1 MNRSRQIAIAFAL
14 CAMSMAAGGRP
25 FTAKDLAS
33 LDRVSSPSIS
43 PDGRYVAYALRSTD
57 WDANNGV
64 NSLNVIDLK
73 GDAAKPL
80 VVLSGEKGVASPAWS
95 DDGRWLYFI
104 SGKSGSAQVWRATAD
119 GAVRQQLTSFPVD
132 VAGFKLAHDARTLIV
147 VAGVYPDCGTLA
159 CTKARI
165 DAKAKEKGS
174 AIEIKGGEPRWFDS
188 YIDETRLA
196 LFRVDLAQPGAPS
209 EASPIAAG
217 FAGELP
223 PDGDTDTLAISP
235 DGRTLYFQSI
245 EPGADRG
252 GQSFSR
258 LYAVP
263 TDGSA
268 PPRVLLASP
277 ATSLGSPA
285 LSPDGAR
292 LAYLSV
298 TAPAFT
304 PGRAALMMMDLKSGR
319 TREVAPG
326 LDSEF
331 NQLAW
336 SADGQS
342 LLAVGP
348 QRGQAP
354 LYRINPA
361 NGEVTKIS
369 GEGSVSGFD
378 SARDVTV
385 FVRESLESPQQL
397 FVQQGSGPARQLTR
411 AGATILADTPLS
423 PAEQF
428 SFAGWNG
435 ETVYGYAVKPYGFVE
450 GRKYPVAFLIHGG
463 PQGSFG
469 NAWSYRWNPEV
480 WAGMGYAVVM
490 VDFHGSTGYGTPFAQ
505 AITAHWG
512 DRPLE
517 DLQKGWAAA
526 LARYPYLDGNRACA
540 LGGSYGGY
548 MIDWI
553 ASQWSDPW
561 KCLVSHAGVF
571 DVRSQAWV
579 MDAGDFINAQFGSV
593 ADIKEWER
601 FNPSAYARQWKKPM
615 LVIHGGRD
623 FRVPT
628 EQGIGAYNAARRAGV
643 PTELVVFPDENHW
656 VLKPQN
662 SVQWY
667 KVVQAWLDRWTGPA
681 PVQALSAASK

>member
-1 MNRSRQIAIAFAL
+1 MSRQYCAL
-14 CAMSMAAGGRP
+14 LLAGLIVLPPPADARP

-57 WDANNGV
+57 WDANKGINA
-64 NSLNVIDLK
+64 LNIIDLQ
-73 GDAAKPL
+73 GDPSKPL
-80 VVLSGEKGVASPAWS
+80 VLLSGEKGGPGPAWS
-95 DDGRWLYFI
+95 DDGRWLYFL
-104 SGKSGSAQVWRATAD
+104 SGKSGSSQVWRANAD
-119 GAVRQQLTSFPVD
+119 GSVRQQLTSFPVD
-132 VAGFKLAHDARTLIV
+132 VAGFKLAPDLHTLIV
-147 VAGVYPDCGTLA
+147 VAGVYPDCATLA
-159 CTKARI
+159 CTKARA

-174 AIEIKGGEPRWFDS
+174 AIEVKGGEPRWWDS
-188 YIDETRLA
+188 YIDPTRLA
-196 LFRVDLAQPGAPS
+196 LFRVDLAQAGAPS
-209 EASPIAAG
+209 EATPIVNG
-217 FAGELP
+217 FDGDLP
-223 PDGDTDTLAISP
+223 PDGDTDAMAISP
-235 DGRTLYFQSI
+235 DGRTLYFASA
-245 EPGADRG
+245 ESGADRG

-258 LYAVP
+258 IYSVP

-268 PPRVLLASP
+268 APRVLVASP
-277 ATSLGSPA
+277 GTAVGSPA
-285 LSPDGAR
+285 LSPDGGR
-292 LAYLSV
+292 LAYLTVS
-298 TAPAFT
+298 APAFT
-304 PGRAALMMMDLKSGR
+304 PGRTALMVMDLKSGR
-319 TREVAPG
+319 SREITPG
-326 LDSEF
+326 LDGEF

-342 LLAVGP
+342 LLATG
-348 QRGQAP
+348 QHRGQVA
-354 LYRINPA
+354 LYRVDPA
-361 NGEVTKIS
+361 NGHVATIIDD
-369 GEGSVSGFD
+369 GSVSAFD
-378 SARDVTV
+378 SARGRLVYV
-385 FVRESLESPQQL
+385 NESLGSPQQL
-397 FVQQGSGPARQLTR
+397 FVQQGPGPARQLTH
-411 AGATILADTPLS
+411 AGAAILADTPLS

-435 ETVYGYAVKPYGFVE
+435 ETVYGYAVKPDGYVE

-469 NAWSYRWNPEV
+469 NAWSYRWNPQV
-480 WAGMGYAVVM
+480 WAGMGYAAVM

-561 KCLVSHAGVF
+561 RCLVSHAGLF

-579 MDAGDFINAQFGSV
+579 MDAGSFIDVQFGSV
-593 ADIKEWER
+593 PDIKDWER

-615 LVIHGGRD
+615 LVIHGGKD

-628 EQGIGAYNAARRAGV
+628 EQGIAAYNAARRAGV
-643 PTELVVFPDENHW
+643 PTELVIFPDENHW

-667 KVVQAWLDRWTGPA
+667 QVVKSWLDRWTGAAPA
-681 PVQALSAASK
+681 AASAK